1 MSPES
6 KQRRA
11 GSADP
16 GVEVAAQT
24 PRPYLFH
31 HHPELALG
39 AEHRLDPRQP
49 LDTGEDLGGADE
61 HLARVEAVGIVKEE
75 TLRDVGPG
83 ESLCDQASS
92 ADGAL
97 HAPPTRTLLSQ
108 HQSPPPPKASTLPK
122 TNPKVPEHY
131 LSNLRCISITWRA
144 Y

>member
-1 MSPES
+1 M
-6 KQRRA
+6 
-11 GSADP
+11 
-16 GVEVAAQT
+16 EVAAPA

-49 LDTGEDLGGADE
+49 LDTGEDLGRADE
-61 HLARVEAVGIVKEE
+61 HLARVEAVRIVKEE

-83 ESLCDQASS
+83 ESPCDQASS

-97 HAPPTRTLLSQ
+97 RAPPAIPLLSQ

-122 TNPKVPEHY
+122 TNLKAPEQF
-131 LSNLRCISITWRA
+131 LSNLRCI
-144 Y
+144 